1 MRKLIV
7 LLATFVAMF
16 VSLGSMPAFA
26 DNCTTDSKGVSYCNT
41 QSMSISYGSVSTST
55 TSVAS
60 SDVREMVNL
69 QFENARGFVTS
80 AGCYKASSFTRVP
93 RGAKCWIP
101 TVKGYKFQNSGR
113 GRNGVRYYFEDYIG
127 SKYSPLGTTRFYYD
141 TAHGSW
147 RKQNCGNY
155 VRFSG
160 TAPIPVAIVALVR
173 TFSAVSVT
181 VKATQTA
188 TQKVHSTASCSANGS
203 SASADAYGS
212 GTATATATASA
223 TATTQTQ
230 ATATASGQ
238 AKTTVSNS
246 AQAAAYVAAQVN
258 MYSGAW
264 VSCSSTTSP
273 PPPSYNAPSVA
284 AQAQACVAPSG
295 INGVVTGTVS
305 NPNNIA
311 DNALITIG
319 SQTITVTV
327 PANGSTGFSLSN
339 FAPGTY
345 TGSASLQTAQKSVS
359 FQVTV
364 QQCAPPQQ
372 TPPSITS
379 MTTINDVEMGG
390 TSPNFNVGTVV
401 PLGHSGSLICS
412 AQYGSFTPSTVS
424 VSGMS
429 TSTFT
434 YVAPND
440 PTAPN
445 GLTENVTCTVY
456 DSVTGLSAMRSE
468 TFPIN
473 PRPAPPA
480 YQYSTR

>member
-1 MRKLIV
+1 MRKLIA
-7 LLATFVAMF
+7 LLATFIVML

-41 QSMSISYGSVSTST
+41 QSQSISYGSVTTST

-60 SDVREMVNL
+60 SDVKGMVNL
-69 QFENARGFVTS
+69 RFENARGFVTS
-80 AGCYKASSFTRVP
+80 AGCYKASSFTKVP

-113 GRNGVRYYFEDYIG
+113 GRNGVRYFFEDYIG
-127 SKYSPLGTTRFYYD
+127 SKYSPLGTRFYYD

-147 RKQNCGNY
+147 RKQNCGNF
-155 VRFSG
+155 VKFSG
-160 TAPIPVAIVALVR
+160 IAAIPVSQVALVR
-173 TFSAVSVT
+173 TFSTVFVT
-181 VKATQTA
+181 VRVNQTA
-188 TQKVHSTASCSANGS
+188 TVRVHSMASCNANGS
-203 SASADAYGS
+203 SASSDAYGS
-212 GTATATATASA
+212 GTATASATASA

-246 AQAAAYVAAQVN
+246 AQAAAFSAAQVD
-258 MYSGAW
+258 MYSRSW

-273 PPPSYNAPSVA
+273 PPPSYNAPGVS
-284 AQAQACVAPSG
+284 AQATSCDTVGHNPG
-295 INGVVTGTVS
+295 IVSGTVS
-305 NPNNIA
+305 NPNGVA
-311 DNALITIG
+311 DTAVVTIG
-319 SQTITVTV
+319 SQSVTVSV
-327 PANGSTGFSLSN
+327 PANGSTAFTMPNGY
-339 FAPGTY
+339 APGTY
-345 TGSASLQTAQKSVS
+345 TGSAHLQSAGTSAS
-359 FQVTV
+359 FQVSV
-364 QQCAPPQQ
+364 AQCTPPQQ

-401 PLGHSGSLICS
+401 PLGHSGSLTCS
-412 AQYGSFTPSTVS
+412 AQYGSFTLSTVS

-480 YQYSTR
+480 